1 MKYFGYFYPC
11 ELMET
16 IYVVPNYTR
25 YYMLIIL
32 SSSTLCPN
40 LGPPLLIT
48 KSNKHKLSLDT
59 TKLNRINECTIITLL
74 CTDDAAKQENSNSQV
89 SY

>member
-1 MKYFGYFYPC
+1 MKYFGYFYSC
-11 ELMET
+11 KLMET

-25 YYMLIIL
+25 YYMVIIL

-48 KSNKHKLSLDT
+48 KSNKHKLSLES
-59 TKLNRINECTIITLL
+59 TKLNKING
-74 CTDDAAKQENSNSQV
+74 AH
-89 SY
+89 